1 MSFTLACVCPQVII
15 VAIAYVC
22 AMVVVHR
29 KDTIRAFLRK
39 ITPSAVTK

>member
-29 KDTIRAFLRK
+29 KDTIRAFF
-39 ITPSAVTK
+39 TTSATTK